1 MGVGCME
8 EVQGGWCIWLEIV
21 VARLMAV
28 AWVVVATTE
37 IGRKGRV
44 GGVLTQ

>member
-28 AWVVVATTE
+28 AWVVAAMAE
-37 IGRKGRV
+37 IGRKRRV
-44 GGVLTQ
+44 GVALPR